1 MKLRSVMAK
10 KGAIE
15 LSIGTIVI
23 IVLAMS
29 MLILGLVLVRSIFSG
44 AKYNVDQMNDKVR
57 DEIGKLF
64 VEDKK
69 TVVYLPNQ
77 IASIEQNEQW
87 GVAFAIKNLAQG
99 SAEAGRFSYDVVV
112 SDPDVRKKCG
122 LGETEIERW
131 ITTGRSDDINI
142 APGETYFGTVRFFI
156 PEGAPLCVVRFHLDV
171 TKDNQHYAT
180 DFFDLEVSA

>member
-1 MKLRSVMAK
+1 MKMRNVRAK

-15 LSIGTIVI
+15 LSIGTIVV
-23 IVLAMS
+23 IVLAMT
-29 MLILGLVLVRSIFSG
+29 MLILGIVLVRSIFTG

-77 IASIEQNEQW
+77 IASIQQNEQW
-87 GVAFAIKNLAQG
+87 GVAFAIKNLEQG

-122 LGETEIERW
+122 VGEREIEDW
-131 ITTGRSDDINI
+131 ITTGRADSITI
-142 APGETYFGTVRFFI
+142 QPGDTYFGTVRFFI
-156 PEGAPLCVVRFHLDV
+156 PEIAPLCTVRFHLEV
-171 TKDNQHYAT
+171 MKDNQPYAT
-180 DFFDLEVSA
+180 DFFDVEVEA